1 MPFAANLTQAPH
13 SQRYDSPM
21 NRTLMVAA
29 AALLLAG
36 CGSPTGA
43 LSTSTTQATVAGY
56 DGTAYARQVQAAV
69 LDGFGVQSFAQACPQ
84 PDWVCAIGSI
94 DSPRAGA
101 IDVVLQADWQQA
113 LPEASWSGPPA
124 GIGCAKWGEQI
135 SRNVVNFAVAAHLD
149 RPDVTVYK
157 HDGSFC

>member
-1 MPFAANLTQAPH
+1 
-13 SQRYDSPM
+13 M
-21 NRTLMVAA
+21 NGTATRLAGAITVL
-29 AALLLAG
+29 AALAA
-36 CGSPTGA
+36 CGTPHASETVTSSP
-43 LSTSTTQATVAGY
+43 TQATVQGY

-69 LDGFGVQSFAQACPQ
+69 LDSFGLQSFAQACPQ

-101 IDVVLQADWQQA
+101 IDVVLQADWEQV
-113 LPEASWSGPPA
+113 LPESSWNGPPA
-124 GIGCAKWGEQI
+124 GLGCAKWGEQI
-135 SRNVVNFAVAAHLD
+135 GRNVANFAEAAHLD